1 MAETLASTLNPSPFD
16 PIGAVGNIMGESS
29 GAARGKKA
37 RELTEPLMRAKVEAE
52 SDFEREQARLEKEQF
67 QRQAQVEEGSV
78 KRLEGLQEGFKQSFE
93 GRPEP
98 QITAFNPE
106 KGMELAG
113 LTALMGVFGGM
124 ISGRAGLAAMEGVA
138 EGYRTGQQDLYKIEV
153 EKFNRELDK
162 YKDKIKQAETI
173 YNEAVKLE
181 QARKGA
187 GLAKLKELSPVLQ
200 SSYLDAKNR
209 VRPFA
214 GAVEVLAQA
223 KKHEE
228 LIEKVAVEAGL
239 KADKKTALKPSATE
253 RDRYSMQYEL
263 LNLGNQIKQKL
274 QDPNL
279 TKLVDQPRI
288 RAGLFLQEES
298 KLLDQLLQPSIPA
311 EVRQLAI
318 LIKKYRNSVY
328 RAESGLAV
336 TAYEAMRQYGANPQ
350 PGSTSQVLVDQI
362 NVLND
367 VARRSVRKAETI
379 YPDLAEVGVALQN
392 YENMEKEGR
401 SAAQKNQEIATKA
414 DIEATAAANNISIE
428 EAKKRLK
435 ERGFQIEGEE

>member
-29 GAARGKKA
+29 GLARGKKA

-78 KRLEGLQEGFKQSFE
+78 KRLEGLQEGLKQSFE
-93 GRPEP
+93 GRPEA

-162 YKDKIKQAETI
+162 YKDKIRQAETI

-214 GAVEVLAQA
+214 GAEEALKQA

-228 LIEKVAVEAGL
+228 LIEKAAVEAGL
-239 KADKKTALKPSATE
+239 RADKKTGLKPGVDLVNKHLMKMRLSGYA
-253 RDRYSMQYEL
+253 RQMQESL
-263 LNLGNQIKQKL
+263 KDPAFAQKI
-274 QDPNL
+274 D
-279 TKLVDQPRI
+279 
-288 RAGLFLQEES
+288 
-298 KLLDQLLQPSIPA
+298 
-311 EVRQLAI
+311 
-318 LIKKYRNSVY
+318 KYRALAFAQEQSPIADQILQQNIPEDVRAFLILAKRFRNEVY
-328 RAESGLAV
+328 RTESGLAV
-336 TAYEAMRQYGANPQ
+336 TAYEQLRQYGAVPQ
-350 PGSTSQVLVDQI
+350 PGDSARALVTKLKTLERGMTDDLANEQR
-362 NVLND
+362 VF
-367 VARRSVRKAETI
+367 
-379 YPDLAEVGVALQN
+379 PDLLIASQRAGLTPVTQGTAV
-392 YENMEKEGR
+392 
-401 SAAQKNQEIATKA
+401 SAAPQDLPTPQTQEEFDALPAGALYIDPDDGKQYRKPQGGG
-414 DIEATAAANNISIE
+414 
-428 EAKKRLK
+428 AK
-435 ERGFQIEGEE
+435 